1 MITVLYCAS
10 ASSNSKTLIKG
21 SEGDI
26 SLFFALPDSPNVT
39 DEDKTQQGVIAS
51 ATQKLTAAD
60 SLPDIAGFEVK
71 AIQGEGGMAKVY
83 LAVDPELD
91 RMVAIKMMSS
101 QLSDDSEFRTRF
113 RNEAKIVAQFRHPNI
128 VCVYASGEIDDA
140 QYIVMEFVDGGNLK
154 ERLASGALA
163 EAEAIDVARQMAD
176 ALRYSHARSIIH
188 RDFKPANILFT
199 EDHTPILSD
208 FGVAKSASLEQ
219 DPLTRVGVVIG
230 SVPYMSPEQTRGEA
244 ITDRIDIYSF
254 GRVLYEMLTGELP
267 PRGLADAEAEEKV
280 RSALINHSPELA
292 NLVCNCL
299 QPDAAE
305 RPSAEECLQRLDTI
319 SLSMLSDPKPF
330 GSWGLRKSMA
340 VVGSAILMIALG
352 ITLVFL
358 GKSPST
364 PTTPIMVTHI
374 FDVDPP
380 SATLYMDGVQIDGI
394 ASLSSGGHSVVAVE
408 PNHYG
413 RVIEIEVGVES
424 GETAIKLD
432 PITLPTQD
440 ELGRFISAIE
450 APQVMHGDLQR
461 VTELTL
467 RRTLDIKRL
476 ADSGAQDEL
485 EQLENKLDILRSYDD
500 PSSVVTLYLAAESE
514 YLGRDSVGLL
524 PRLQAAMNSGYALAT
539 FWYAIRLRDTMTS
552 GVVVLGDP
560 RFVQYCETMH
570 LAYDQGLADV
580 ARRYLESECSF
591 VQ

>member
-1 MITVLYCAS
+1 MSITVLYCAN
-10 ASSNSKTLIKG
+10 ASSNTKTLI
-21 SEGDI
+21 D
-26 SLFFALPDSPNVT
+26 SLNVT
-39 DEDKTQQGVIAS
+39 DEDKTQKRVIDAP
-51 ATQKLTAAD
+51 TQKLTPGD
-60 SLPDIAGFEVK
+60 SLPVFAGYEVK
-71 AIQGEGGMAKVY
+71 GIQGEGGMAKVY
-83 LAVDPELD
+83 LAVDPRLD
-91 RMVAIKMMSS
+91 RMVAIKMISS
-101 QLSDDSEFRTRF
+101 ELSSDSDFRTRF

-140 QYIVMEFVDGGNLK
+140 QYIVMEFIDGGNLR

-163 EAEAIDVARQMAD
+163 QAEAIDVARQMAD
-176 ALRYSHARSIIH
+176 ALSYSHARSIIH

-208 FGVAKSASLEQ
+208 FGVAKSAAPEQ

-230 SVPYMSPEQTRGEA
+230 SIAYMSPEQARGEA

-267 PRGLADAEAEEKV
+267 PRALADADVEEKV
-280 RSALINHSPELA
+280 RPALINHSPELVD
-292 NLVCNCL
+292 LVCRCL
-299 QPDAAE
+299 RPDPAE
-305 RPSAEECLQRLDTI
+305 RPSAEECRQCLDTI
-319 SLSMLSDPKPF
+319 GQSMLSEPKPF
-330 GSWGLRKSMA
+330 GSWGLRKTMA
-340 VVGSAILMIALG
+340 VVGSVILIIALG
-352 ITLVFL
+352 ITLAFF
-358 GKSPST
+358 GKPPAT
-364 PTTPIMVTHI
+364 PTTSIMVTHI

-380 SATLYMDGVQIDGI
+380 SATLYMDGVQINGT
-394 ASLSSGGHSVVAVE
+394 ASLSSGAHSVVVVE

-413 RVIEIEVGVES
+413 RVVEIEVGAES

-450 APQVMHGDLQR
+450 APQVMHGDLQG

-476 ADSGAQDEL
+476 ADSGAHDEL
-485 EQLENKLDILRSYDD
+485 ERLENQLDILRSYDD
-500 PSSVVTLYLAAESE
+500 HSSVVTLYLAAESE
-514 YLGRDSVGLL
+514 YLGRDPVGLL

-539 FWYAIRLRDTMTS
+539 FWYAIRLRDALTS
-552 GVVVLGDP
+552 GVVVPGDP
-560 RFVQYCETMH
+560 RFVQYCETMQ

-591 VQ
+591 GP

>member
-1 MITVLYCAS
+1 MGKAGSVSITVLYCVN
-10 ASSNSKTLIKG
+10 ASSNTKTLI
-21 SEGDI
+21 DR
-26 SLFFALPDSPNVT
+26 LNVT
-39 DEDKTQQGVIAS
+39 DEDKTQKRVIA
-51 ATQKLTAAD
+51 APTEKLTPDD
-60 SLPDIAGFEVK
+60 SLPVFAGFEVK
-71 AIQGEGGMAKVY
+71 GIQGEGGMAKVY
-83 LAVDPELD
+83 LAVDSQLD
-91 RMVAIKMMSS
+91 RLVAIKMISS
-101 QLSDDSEFRTRF
+101 ALSSDSDFRTRF
-113 RNEAKIVAQFRHPNI
+113 QNEAKIVAQFRHPNI
-128 VCVYASGEIDDA
+128 VCVFASGEIDDG
-140 QYIVMEFVDGGNLK
+140 QYIVMEFVDGGNLR

-163 EAEAIDVARQMAD
+163 QAEAIDVARQMAD
-176 ALRYSHARSIIH
+176 ALSYSHARNIIH

-208 FGVAKSASLEQ
+208 FGVAKSATPEQ

-230 SVPYMSPEQTRGEA
+230 SIAYMSPEQARGETV
-244 ITDRIDIYSF
+244 TDRIDIYSF

-267 PRGLADAEAEEKV
+267 PRALADAEIEDKV
-280 RSALINHSPELA
+280 RPALINHSPELVD
-292 NLVCNCL
+292 LVCSCL
-299 QPDAAE
+299 RSDPAE
-305 RPSAEECLQRLDTI
+305 RPSAEECRQCLDNI
-319 SLSMLSDPKPF
+319 SLPVPSEPKPF
-330 GSWGLRKSMA
+330 GSWGLRNTMA
-340 VVGSAILMIALG
+340 VVGSVILIIALG
-352 ITLVFL
+352 ITLAFL
-358 GKSPST
+358 GKPTSTSTPST
-364 PTTPIMVTHI
+364 VVTHV

-380 SATLYMDGVQIDGI
+380 SATLYTDGVQINGT

-413 RVIEIEVGVES
+413 KVVEIEVGAES

-450 APQVMHGDLQR
+450 APQVMHGDLQS

-467 RRTLDIKRL
+467 RRTLEFKRL

-485 EQLENKLDILRSYDD
+485 EQLENQLDILRSYDD

-539 FWYAIRLRDTMTS
+539 FWYAIRVRDTLTS
-552 GVVVLGDP
+552 GVVVPGDP

-580 ARRYLESECSF
+580 ARRYLESDCSF

>member
-1 MITVLYCAS
+1 M
-10 ASSNSKTLIKG
+10 
-21 SEGDI
+21 
-26 SLFFALPDSPNVT
+26 T
-39 DEDKTQQGVIAS
+39 DEDKTTKRVITAP
-51 ATQKLTAAD
+51 TQKLPPGD
-60 SLPDIAGFEVK
+60 SLPVFAGFEVK
-71 AIQGEGGMAKVY
+71 GIQGEGGMAKVY
-83 LAVDPELD
+83 LAVDPRLD
-91 RMVAIKMMSS
+91 RLVAIKMISS
-101 QLSDDSEFRTRF
+101 ELSSDSDFRTRF

-154 ERLASGALA
+154 ERIALGALA
-163 EAEAIDVARQMAD
+163 QAEAIDVARQMAD

-208 FGVAKSASLEQ
+208 FGVAKSAAPEQ

-230 SVPYMSPEQTRGEA
+230 SIAYMSPEQARGEA

-254 GRVLYEMLTGELP
+254 GRVLYEMLTGDLP
-267 PRGLADAEAEEKV
+267 PRALADGEVEDKV
-280 RSALINHSPELA
+280 RPALINHSPELVD
-292 NLVCNCL
+292 LVCSCL
-299 QPDAAE
+299 RSDPAE
-305 RPSAEECLQRLDTI
+305 RPAAEECRQRLDTL
-319 SLSMLSDPKPF
+319 SQSMLSEPKPF
-330 GSWGLRKSMA
+330 GSWGLRKTLA
-340 VVGSAILMIALG
+340 VVGSAILIIALG

-358 GKSPST
+358 GRPFST
-364 PTTPIMVTHI
+364 PTTSTVVTHT
-374 FDVDPP
+374 FNVDPP
-380 SATLYMDGVQIDGI
+380 SATLYMDGVQIDGT
-394 ASLSSGGHSVVAVE
+394 ASFSSGVHSVVAVE

-413 RVIEIEVGVES
+413 RVVDIEVGAES
-424 GETAIKLD
+424 GETAIRLD
-432 PITLPTQD
+432 PITLPAQD

-450 APQVMHGDLQR
+450 APQVMHGDLQG

-485 EQLENKLDILRSYDD
+485 EQLEIQLDILRSYDD
-500 PSSVVTLYLAAESE
+500 PSSIVTLYLAAESD

-539 FWYAIRLRDTMTS
+539 FWYAIRLRDTLTS
-552 GVVVLGDP
+552 GVVAPGDP